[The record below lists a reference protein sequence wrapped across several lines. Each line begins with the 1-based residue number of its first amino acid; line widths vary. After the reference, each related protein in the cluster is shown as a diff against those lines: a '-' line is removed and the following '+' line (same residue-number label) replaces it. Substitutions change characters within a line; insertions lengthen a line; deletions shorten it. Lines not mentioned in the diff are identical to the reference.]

1 MQVETY
7 LFFDGRCEE
16 ALNFYRDTVGAK
28 VAVLM
33 RFKDSPDPEVCPPG
47 AEEKIMHSTVMIGG
61 TSVMASDGR
70 CQGESDFKG
79 FSLSI
84 AVDDEGEAKRLFD
97 ALADGGTVDM
107 PLAKTFW
114 SPCFGMLT
122 DQFGVSWMV
131 SVAA

>member
-1 MQVETY
+1 MIR
-7 LFFDGRCEE
+7 GEE
-16 ALNFYRDTVGAK
+16 HDRVVTIIVNFE
-28 VAVLM
+28 

-47 AEEKIMHSTVMIGG
+47 AEEEIMHSTVMIGES
-61 TSVMASDGR
+61 SVMASDGR
-70 CQGESDFKG
+70 CQGEPDFNG

-84 AVDDEGEAKRLFD
+84 AVDDESEAKRLFD

-131 SVAA
+131 NVAA